1 MKLHITKD
9 EESMLKQYASVYRK
23 ERDED
28 LTADPI
34 VIIEDS
40 TSIRVNQKDDYDQK
54 KYCLYIDNELYTKED
69 LNKTEILS
77 VLKEVME
84 NLNVDPGVI
93 HSTVEEIRNIVNNEL
108 LEVKCE
114 LTLED
119 TEIIIEAHYYKE
131 NWQPKA
137 YFFTKKEA
145 RNYMKYQAHNLRNP
159 RIFTANAGYDNRGDY
174 PILQRLLL
182 RIGEELLHDE
192 RKEK

>member
-9 EESMLKQYASVYRK
+9 EENMLKQYASVYRK

-40 TSIRVNQKDDYDQK
+40 VSVRVNQHDDYDQK
-54 KYCLYIDNELYTKED
+54 KYCLYIDEELYTED
-69 LNKTEILS
+69 DVDKTEILS
-77 VLKEVME
+77 VLKDVME

-93 HSTVEEIRNIVNNEL
+93 NSTVEEIRNIVNNEL

-119 TEIIIEAHYYKE
+119 TEISIEAHYYKE
-131 NWQPKA
+131 NRQPKA

-182 RIGEELLHDE
+182 RIGEELLCDGK
-192 RKEK
+192 KEK

>member
-34 VIIEDS
+34 VIVEDS
-40 TSIRVNQKDDYDQK
+40 VSVRVNQHDDYDQK
-54 KYCLYIDNELYTKED
+54 KYCLYIDEELYTEED
-69 LNKTEILS
+69 VDKTEILS
-77 VLKEVME
+77 VLKDVME

-93 HSTVEEIRNIVNNEL
+93 NSTMEEIRNIVNNEL

-131 NWQPKA
+131 HWQPKA

-159 RIFTANAGYDNRGDY
+159 RIFTTNAGYDNRGDY
-174 PILQRLLL
+174 PILQKLLL
-182 RIGEELLHDE
+182 RIGKELLEYE

>member
-34 VIIEDS
+34 VIVEDS
-40 TSIRVNQKDDYDQK
+40 VSVRVNQHDDYDQK
-54 KYCLYIDNELYTKED
+54 KYSLYIDEELYTEKD
-69 LNKTEILS
+69 VDKTEILS
-77 VLKEVME
+77 VLKNVME

-93 HSTVEEIRNIVNNEL
+93 DSTVEEIRNIVSNEL

-145 RNYMKYQAHNLRNP
+145 KNYMKYQAHNLRNP

-182 RIGEELLHDE
+182 RIGEELLCDE
-192 RKEK
+192 RSEK

>member
-1 MKLHITKD
+1 MKLHITKE

-28 LTADPI
+28 LTANPI
-34 VIIEDS
+34 VIVEDS

-54 KYCLYIDNELYTKED
+54 KYCLYIDEELYTDED

-77 VLKEVME
+77 VLKHVMDE
-84 NLNVDPGVI
+84 LNVDPGVI
-93 HSTVEEIRNIVNNEL
+93 DSTLEEMGTIINNEL
-108 LEVKCE
+108 LEEKCDI
-114 LTLED
+114 TLED
-119 TEIIIEAHYYKE
+119 TEISIEAHYYKE
-131 NWQPKA
+131 EWQPKA

-145 RNYMKYQAHNLRNP
+145 RNYMKYQAHNLRNS

-182 RIGEELLHDE
+182 RIGEELLQDE

>member
-1 MKLHITKD
+1 MKLHITKE

-23 ERDED
+23 ERNED

-34 VIIEDS
+34 VIVEDS
-40 TSIRVNQKDDYDQK
+40 VSVRVNQHDDYDQK
-54 KYCLYIDNELYTKED
+54 KYCLYIDEELYTEED
-69 LNKTEILS
+69 VDKTEILS
-77 VLKEVME
+77 VLKDVME

-93 HSTVEEIRNIVNNEL
+93 NSTVEEIRNIVNNEL

>member
-9 EESMLKQYASVYRK
+9 EENMLKQYASVYRK

-34 VIIEDS
+34 VIVEDS
-40 TSIRVNQKDDYDQK
+40 VSVRVNQHDDYDQK
-54 KYCLYIDNELYTKED
+54 KYCLYIDEELYTED
-69 LNKTEILS
+69 DVDKTEILS
-77 VLKEVME
+77 VLKDVME

-93 HSTVEEIRNIVNNEL
+93 NSTVEEIRNIVNNEL

-119 TEIIIEAHYYKE
+119 TEIIIEVHYYKE
-131 NWQPKA
+131 NRQPKA

-182 RIGEELLHDE
+182 RIGEELLQDE

>member
-1 MKLHITKD
+1 MKLHITKE

-34 VIIEDS
+34 VIVEDS

-54 KYCLYIDNELYTKED
+54 KYCLYIDEELYTDED
-69 LNKTEILS
+69 LSKTEILS
-77 VLKEVME
+77 VLKHVMNE
-84 NLNVDPGVI
+84 LNVDPGVI
-93 HSTVEEIRNIVNNEL
+93 DSTLEKIGTIINNEL
-108 LEVKCE
+108 LEIKCE

-119 TEIIIEAHYYKE
+119 TEISIEAHYYKE
-131 NWQPKA
+131 NRQPKA

-182 RIGEELLHDE
+182 RIGEELLCDE
-192 RKEK
+192 RNEK

>member
-1 MKLHITKD
+1 MKLHITKE

-23 ERDED
+23 ERNED

-34 VIIEDS
+34 VIVEDS
-40 TSIRVNQKDDYDQK
+40 VSVRVNQHDDYDQK
-54 KYCLYIDNELYTKED
+54 KYSLYIDKELYTEED
-69 LNKTEILS
+69 VDKTDILS
-77 VLKEVME
+77 VLKDVME

-93 HSTVEEIRNIVNNEL
+93 NSTVDEIRNIINNEL

-182 RIGEELLHDE
+182 RIGEELLCDE

>member
-1 MKLHITKD
+1 MKLHIAKD

-34 VIIEDS
+34 VIVEDS
-40 TSIRVNQKDDYDQK
+40 VSIRVNQHDNYDQK
-54 KYCLYIDNELYTKED
+54 KYSLYIDEELYTEED
-69 LNKTEILS
+69 VDKTEILS
-77 VLKEVME
+77 VLKDVME
-84 NLNVDPGVI
+84 NLNVDPGI
-93 HSTVEEIRNIVNNEL
+93 INSTVEEIRNIVNNEL

-145 RNYMKYQAHNLRNP
+145 KNYMKYQAHNLRNP

-182 RIGEELLHDE
+182 RIGEELLCDE